1 LHEADCVLQV
11 GAVTFEKQY
20 VDPNVTTV
28 QALDKPDVI
37 DPGRGSLAL
46 VGNLREILAALR
58 DRLTLNDNAEW
69 QEKISREKLHR
80 SGLIDEQLANTS
92 QPLHPAHVMA
102 VLGDLVPADAVIVCD
117 IGAHVH
123 WFDSYFMANEQAV
136 LISSRWRSLGAG
148 LPGAIGAALA
158 QPERTVVALVGD
170 GGMLA
175 SLGALCTA
183 VKYAV
188 PVTVVIVNNRRYEIE
203 AERMARRG
211 MEPEGIDVPEPDF
224 SALAASCGAWSRKV
238 TSHDEL
244 TAAWHESRDVS
255 GPVVLDVHVARA
267 ELPFLRG

>member
-1 LHEADCVLQV
+1 M
-11 GAVTFEKQY
+11 TFEKQY

-28 QALDKPDVI
+28 QALDKPDAI

-136 LISSRWRSLGAG
+136 LISSRWRSLEAG
-148 LPGAIGAALA
+148 LPGPSG
-158 QPERTVVALVGD
+158 QPWH
-170 GGMLA
+170 
-175 SLGALCTA
+175 SLSARWSLWWET
-183 VKYAV
+183 
-188 PVTVVIVNNRRYEIE
+188 E
-203 AERMARRG
+203 ACWLR
-211 MEPEGIDVPEPDF
+211 
-224 SALAASCGAWSRKV
+224 SAHCA
-238 TSHDEL
+238 
-244 TAAWHESRDVS
+244 
-255 GPVVLDVHVARA
+255 P
-267 ELPFLRG
+267 P